1 MDILHLKYFIEVA
14 RQKNF
19 SKAADIHHVSQSAI
33 SKMVKDLE
41 RELGATLLNRNSK
54 SVQLTDAGH
63 IFYHQADQIVGLFNN
78 LTAEFDNQ
86 AKLERGKILIGLP
99 PITAAFVFVKLLG
112 EFRQRYPRIDIELYE
127 YGSKR
132 VQPAIHEGTLDFGMI
147 CHLPDNSYEYISLP
161 PDPLEVIMPSGHP
174 LADRPTIEMK
184 DLADEQFVIY
194 REDFSLHD
202 KIMTQC
208 LAVGF
213 QPKIIFQTSQRELMI
228 QTVASGLGIAFL
240 PGKLCTGLPPGLIRS
255 IPLVNPVIPYQLSVI
270 WKKGRHLSY
279 AAKLWLE
286 FAKEHFVMYQEKPD
300 EE

>member
-19 SKAADIHHVSQSAI
+19 SKAADAHHVSQSAI

-86 AKLERGKILIGLP
+86 AKLERGKLLIGLP
-99 PITAAFVFVKLLG
+99 PITAAFVFAKLLG
-112 EFRQRYPRIDIELYE
+112 EFRKRYPRIDIELYE
-127 YGSKR
+127 YGSKK
-132 VQPAIHEGTLDFGMI
+132 VQPAIQEGTLDFGMI
-147 CHLPDNSYEYISLP
+147 CHLPDPSYEYISLP
-161 PDPLEVIMPSGHP
+161 PDPLKVIMHADHP
-174 LADRPTIEMK
+174 LADWPKIEMK
-184 DLADEQFVIY
+184 DLANEQFVIY

-202 KIMTQC
+202 KIMAQC
-208 LAVGF
+208 LAAGF
-213 QPKIIFQTSQRELMI
+213 QPKIIFQTSQRELMV
-228 QTVASGLGIAFL
+228 QTVASSLGIAFL
-240 PGKLCTGLPPGLIRS
+240 PGQLCADFNHDLIRS
-255 IPLVNPVIPYQLSVI
+255 IPLVNPEIKYQLSVI

-286 FAKEHFVMYQEKPD
+286 FAKEHFVIHRENPD